1 MRLGQLARKLSLR
14 PSQLVDFLST
24 KQIHLEEGSNARL
37 QDEYVTAIV
46 TYFAPERLQEI
57 VTQTKEDPDSNR
69 ELILVEKTPEI
80 VTPEPEEIKERIEV
94 VAESI
99 KPEEPQEVELIKA
112 PKLEL
117 TGLKVLGKIELPE
130 PKKKEPVSPSETI
143 EPKDSEEKIKSRP
156 ATKRNIRTDRQ
167 PNQKEWKNP
176 IAVQREREERE
187 ALEKRKEALKRE
199 KERKRMHYLSKVK
212 TEQTTKAIRVY
223 DEPEEK
229 EMKPVAAPPKTL
241 WGKFIKWLNN

>member
-24 KQIHLEEGSNARL
+24 KQIYLEEGSNARL
-37 QDEYVTAIV
+37 QDEHVTAIV

-57 VTQTKEDPDSNR
+57 VAQSKTDSDS
-69 ELILVEKTPEI
+69 IPTPI
-80 VTPEPEEIKERIEV
+80 IEV
-94 VAESI
+94 LPVATQPAEI
-99 KPEEPQEVELIKA
+99 EEKIEVITEPIQPEEPQEIELIKA
-112 PKLEL
+112 PKVEL

-130 PKKKEPVSPSETI
+130 PKKKESSTPPDTTDTPELG
-143 EPKDSEEKIKSRP
+143 EKIKSRP
-156 ATKRNIRTDRQ
+156 ASKRNAQSQTDRR

-176 IAVQREREERE
+176 IAMQREREARE
-187 ALEKRKEALKRE
+187 AEEKRKEALERE

-212 TEQTTKAIRVY
+212 IEQPTKAVRVY
-223 DEPEEK
+223 DEPVEK
-229 EMKPVAAPPKTL
+229 EIKTVTAPPKTL